1 MSTTTTLE
9 EQLALAG
16 IKYGK
21 RHDLSYRAGFVM
33 QVLGMGILAVLY
45 PLDSPFYT
53 IGIML
58 FEAGV
63 LLAAVYLLVWMTWIR
78 KVILG
83 AIVAGIALQVAGFY
97 APEQYAGSVIIAGIG
112 LVCAGAAGLAGK
124 EAYCFQYCEGRM
136 LMWLYP
142 IVIVANL
149 VWNVSLAVNAI
160 AFSALFILNL
170 FLTGK
175 KLKQPILAS
184 CVSNACGLPHRGQ
197 RTEDR

>member
-1 MSTTTTLE
+1 MDAYPTLE
-9 EQLALAG
+9 EQIALAG

-58 FEAGV
+58 FEAGA
-63 LLAAVYLLVWMTWIR
+63 LLAAVYLLVWMTWIK

-83 AIVAGIALQVAGFY
+83 SIVAGIALQVAGFY
-97 APEQYAGSVIIAGIG
+97 APEQYAGSIIIAGIG

-124 EAYCFQYCEGRM
+124 EAYCFQYREGRI

-142 IVIVANL
+142 IVILANL
-149 VWNVSLAVNAI
+149 FMNVGLVLNTL

-175 KLKQPILAS
+175 KLKQPLLAS
-184 CVSNACGLPHRGQ
+184 CVSNVCGLPPGKKS
-197 RTEDR
+197 

>member
-1 MSTTTTLE
+1 MSTTPTLA
-9 EQLALAG
+9 EQIALAG

-21 RHDLSYRAGFVM
+21 RHDITYRAGFVM

-58 FEAGV
+58 FEAGT
-63 LLAAVYLLVWMTWIR
+63 LLAAVYLLVWMTWIK

-83 AIVAGIALQVAGFY
+83 SILTGIALQVAGFY
-97 APEQYAGSVIIAGIG
+97 APEQYAGSIIIAGIG
-112 LVCAGAAGLAGK
+112 LVCAGAAGLTGK
-124 EAYCFQYCEGRM
+124 EAYCFGWREGWM

-142 IVIVANL
+142 IIILANL
-149 VWNVSLAVNAI
+149 VWNVSLAVNAL

-175 KLKQPILAS
+175 KLKQPLLAS
-184 CVSNACGLPHRGQ
+184 CVSNVCGLPP
-197 RTEDR
+197 EKK

>member
-1 MSTTTTLE
+1 MDAIPTLE
-9 EQLALAG
+9 EQISMAG
-16 IKYGK
+16 IKYGR
-21 RHDLSYRAGFVM
+21 RHDISYRAGFVM

-58 FEAGV
+58 FEAGA
-63 LLAAVYLLVWMTWIR
+63 LLAAVYLLVWMTWIK

-83 AIVAGIALQVAGFY
+83 SIVTGIALQAAGFY
-97 APEQYAGSVIIAGIG
+97 APEQYAGSIIIAGIG

-124 EAYCFQYCEGRM
+124 EAYCFQYREGRM

-142 IVIVANL
+142 IVILANL
-149 VWNVSLAVNAI
+149 FLKAGLVFNTLG
-160 AFSALFILNL
+160 FSALFILNL

-184 CVSNACGLPHRGQ
+184 CVSNTCGLPPQ
-197 RTEDR
+197 KKS